1 MTMFIV
7 QGRSGL
13 HKLRQHFLSTDSPCI
28 ARLHHTHTKTQPLKC
43 TFNFHAWQH
52 FCLKTKQHA
61 VKTSKD
67 CFRKFQLRFSFIRCY
82 VSNSHWTMDILFA
95 FDMTEALFSYQET
108 TLTHFIEGG
117 SIAPHVSV
125 LVWKVHTCTFDTSL
139 ERAARN
145 LYIVLIV
152 RQNQARYQ
160 KLLELNSM
168 SL

>member
-28 ARLHHTHTKTQPLKC
+28 ARLHHSHIKMQPLNC
-43 TFNFHAWQH
+43 TLNFLTRQH
-52 FCLKTKQHA
+52 FCLKTKQYA
-61 VKTSKD
+61 ART
-67 CFRKFQLRFSFIRCY
+67 FQLRFNFIYCY
-82 VSNSHWTMDILFA
+82 VFNSHWTMDILFA